1 MTASDSE
8 LDIKP
13 RDVLGRRILALVF
26 RQNASSS
33 ASRRCHTNRLSCLD
47 IDVVL
52 VDDGGPTPCDSFIFH
67 ILLEGFVMTLG
78 MVEPTA
84 DAVIDRVLP
93 LTTGS
98 ICEVF
103 RLDFRTGVKA
113 ILRLAQTID

>member
-1 MTASDSE
+1 MDVDVARVDHRRP
-8 LDIKP
+8 KP
-13 RDVLGRRILALVF
+13 F
-26 RQNASSS
+26 
-33 ASRRCHTNRLSCLD
+33 
-47 IDVVL
+47 
-52 VDDGGPTPCDSFIFH
+52 DSFELH
-67 ILLEGFVMTLG
+67 LVLEGLVVTRG

-84 DAVIDRVLP
+84 DAVVDRVLP